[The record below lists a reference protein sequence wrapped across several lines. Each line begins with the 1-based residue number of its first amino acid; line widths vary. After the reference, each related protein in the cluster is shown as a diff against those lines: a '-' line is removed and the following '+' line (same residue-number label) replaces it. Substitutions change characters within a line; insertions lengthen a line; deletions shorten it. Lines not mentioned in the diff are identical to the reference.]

1 MDSIQKS
8 HFVSDNCKGRTIIEV
23 LIAMAIFTIG
33 FLAVGTM
40 VLSTTHNNTAGNLIT
55 EGTMLA
61 REKIEFLKTLPVDQ
75 MKAQCSGEPEAER
88 LNGIF
93 ERSCDV
99 QASYSDKAKIVEVT
113 VAWRRRGQTREVV
126 LRTLTRG
133 KGM

>member
-8 HFVSDNCKGRTIIEV
+8 YFVSNNCKGRTIIEV

-40 VLSTTHNNTAGNLIT
+40 VLSTTHNNTDGNLIT
-55 EGTMLA
+55 EATMLA
-61 REKIEFLKTLPVDQ
+61 REKIELLKTLPVDQ
-75 MKAQCSGEPEAER
+75 MKAQCAGEPEAER

-93 ERSCDV
+93 ERSCGV
-99 QASYSDKAKIVEVT
+99 AASFSDKTRIVEVT